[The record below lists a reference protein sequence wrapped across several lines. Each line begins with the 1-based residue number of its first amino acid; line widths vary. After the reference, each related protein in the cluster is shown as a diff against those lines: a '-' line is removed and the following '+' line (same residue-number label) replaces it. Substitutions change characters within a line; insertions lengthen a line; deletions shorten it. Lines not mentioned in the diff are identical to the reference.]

1 MMKHRE
7 SPSGNE
13 AGYSTYTEKIVKYKR
28 IDSYVAIQTFT
39 HETKSS
45 SLYAESIFFS
55 RKVTTTNYI
64 FFFKNHAISC
74 KITLQT
80 HNSSR
85 WTLVPFSYMKLAQIK
100 LGLRCPR

>member
-39 HETKSS
+39 HETKS
-45 SLYAESIFFS
+45 
-55 RKVTTTNYI
+55 
-64 FFFKNHAISC
+64 
-74 KITLQT
+74 
-80 HNSSR
+80 NS
-85 WTLVPFSYMKLAQIK
+85 
-100 LGLRCPR
+100 

>member
-28 IDSYVAIQTFT
+28 IESYVAIQTFT
-39 HETKSS
+39 HETKSN

-64 FFFKNHAISC
+64 FFFSKTTQFLAKSHCRLI
-74 KITLQT
+74 I
-80 HNSSR
+80 HRDRR
-85 WTLVPFSYMKLAQIK
+85 WFLSVT
-100 LGLRCPR
+100 